1 MDFSDLLLTLMASE
15 TAARQENQTRRRLKA
30 AGFPVQKSL
39 DDFDTSQLNPSV
51 SPVYLNELASC
62 QFIEQT
68 IYAGIQEAGRGNHAA
83 GATEL

>member
-15 TAARQENQTRRRLKA
+15 TAARQENQTKRRLKA
-30 AGFPVQKSL
+30 AGFPAQKSL
-39 DDFDTSQLNPSV
+39 DGFDTSQLNPSV

-83 GATEL
+83 GATGL